1 MRLWVG
7 PAEPAI
13 DGVTGAEDRG
23 RLLIGNLVRNQVG
36 SVGIHQHVL
45 GVTALYIDPRAL
57 HIGTE
62 HPAATLAP
70 FAAAAGG
77 LNPCGADAV
86 ADLSRCDVG
95 SHGDDL
101 ADRLVPEDSRKLSWK
116 VSESFMHVGIADAAR
131 VHLHQHLVGAGLR
144 LGHVFDLPRTTHS
157 R

>member
-45 GVTALYIDPRAL
+45 GVTALYVDPRAL

-62 HPAATLAP
+62 HPSATLAP

-77 LNPCGADAV
+77 LNPCGAHAV

-101 ADRLVPEDSRKLSWK
+101 ADRLAPPGCGTISLEVC
-116 VSESFMHVGIADAAR
+116 AD
-131 VHLHQHLVGAGLR
+131 
-144 LGHVFDLPRTTHS
+144 
-157 R
+157 